1 MRSLQATF
9 WDADSDSL
17 TISEAA
23 VAMKVSEASIRNWI
37 KTGYLQVIGKKRIS
51 RASFEAFRKN
61 VVGSHK
67 LTARA
72 NKSGFDHHDHAE
84 LTGLV
89 TEMVSN
95 PGYTGDSLSTYYE
108 GALSQSY
115 RNAEGVYYTPP
126 NICDLFF
133 SHLPSDR
140 SKTIFLDPCCGSG
153 NFLLAALRAGFQQD
167 NVFGCDVD
175 ETAVAIAKRRIEDAT
190 GRRCNT
196 VFHADFLQNFE
207 DLASIP
213 SPDVVFTNPPWGK
226 KLTSAEREQ
235 LVKVHSCNKSLD
247 TSGIFL
253 LACKKI
259 LAPEGCYGMV
269 MPDAFYNVSSFEVA
283 RRALLEDQL
292 VSVFDHGKAF
302 AGLLSGAVSFVAFKK
317 APNSNFA
324 VKCGSSTRQ
333 TVREH
338 ASFLRNP
345 SAIINYVATAD
356 EATLIEYVY
365 GLPHTTLAG
374 RAKWA
379 LGIVTGNNKRH
390 LSPTPRDSF
399 VPVYRGADIER
410 GGLRKPTNFISED
423 FSGFQQVAPRE
434 MYEAPEKL
442 IYRFISSRLVFYHDT
457 NQSMILNSANLVIPH
472 ETFPISMKILAKY
485 LNSDFINWL
494 YCKVFA
500 THKVLRSDLERLPI
514 LTQYLAD
521 LQDFDE
527 EKLLQRIGIER
538 TCSGSYRIKG

>member
-1 MRSLQATF
+1 MRPLQATF
-9 WDADSDSL
+9 WETDNDSL

-23 VAMKVSEASIRNWI
+23 VAMKVSDASIRNWI
-37 KTGYLQVIGKKRIS
+37 KTGYLQLVDKKRIS
-51 RASFEAFRKN
+51 RASFDAFRDN
-61 VVGSHK
+61 VVGSDK

-72 NKSGFDHHDHAE
+72 NKSRFDRHDHAE
-84 LTGLV
+84 LTSLIG
-89 TEMVSN
+89 EMMSN
-95 PGYTGDSLSTYYE
+95 PEHTGDSISTYYE

-115 RNAEGVYYTPP
+115 RNAEGIYYTPP
-126 NICDLFF
+126 NICDSFF
-133 SHLPSDR
+133 LHLPKDR
-140 SKTIFLDPCCGSG
+140 SEIVFLDPCCGSG
-153 NFLLAALRAGFQQD
+153 NFLLAALRAGLRPN

-175 ETAVAIAKRRIEDAT
+175 ETAVAIARRRIEDVT
-190 GRRCNT
+190 GRRCDT
-196 VFHADFLQNFE
+196 VFHGDFLQNPE
-207 DLASIP
+207 DLAAIP
-213 SPDVVFTNPPWGK
+213 SPNVVFTNPPWGK
-226 KLTSAEREQ
+226 KLPAVEREQ
-235 LVKVHSCNKSLD
+235 LASAHSCSKSLD
-247 TSGIFL
+247 TSGVFL
-253 LACKKI
+253 LACKKM

-269 MPDAFYNVSSFEVA
+269 MPEAFYNVSSFEVA

-317 APNSNFA
+317 APNSALA
-324 VKCGSSTRQ
+324 VKCGSSTGQ
-333 TVREH
+333 TERDQS
-338 ASFLRNP
+338 SFLRNP
-345 SAIINYVATAD
+345 SAILNYAAAAD
-356 EATLIEYVY
+356 EAALIEYIY

-379 LGIVTGNNKRH
+379 LGVVTGNNKRH
-390 LSPTPRDSF
+390 LSPSPRDGF

-410 GGLRKPTNFISED
+410 GALREPTSFISED

-457 NQSMILNSANLVIPH
+457 HQSMILNSANLVIPH
-472 ETFPISMKILAKY
+472 ETFPVSMRILADY

-514 LTQYLAD
+514 LTEYLAG

-527 EKLLQRIGIER
+527 AKLLMHIGIER
-538 TCSGSYRIKG
+538 TYGGSYRIKE